1 MIKKLDKLILK
12 AFIGPFIATFFIS
25 LFVLVMQFVWKYI
38 DDLVG
43 KGLDV
48 FTIMRLMSYVTATA
62 VPLALPLG
70 ILLAS
75 IMTFGNLGESFE
87 LVAIKSSG
95 IPLLRFM
102 RPLFFV
108 TIFIC
113 GIAFLFAN
121 YVIPVANLKFNTLL
135 YDITVSK
142 PAFDIKEGVFYDKLE
157 GYVIKIG
164 KKEKDG
170 ATIRDVIIYE
180 RQYSLQDNIII
191 AQDGKMQISSDKKF
205 LEFNLHNGWRYSERG
220 NSFQPM
226 TNEYIRMG
234 FKDYKKV
241 FDLSTFDRM
250 KTPDSAFKDNYR
262 MLNVK
267 QLQKHIDSLNIS
279 TTTDFGRRIDRD
291 VGVNFAF
298 SRWGDTGWVKV
309 KAVPVPSVKRYE
321 DLIPDSLRDIV
332 MSRSLERINLAKNS
346 MGVLYSD
353 YERQTKE
360 LRNHMIEWHRK
371 FALSLA
377 CLVLFLIGA
386 PLGSIIRKGGLGM
399 PLVIAVI
406 FFLIFHLLNMFG
418 EKFVKQ
424 DVTLPVIG
432 MWLSTLVLIPIGIFF
447 TYKAMHDSNLFN
459 QEFYFRTFR
468 RVRSMLQKMRTPN
481 EKIKP
486 ATA

>member
-1 MIKKLDKLILK
+1 VIKKLDKLILK

-43 KGLDV
+43 KGLDL
-48 FTIMRLMSYVTATA
+48 FTILRLMSYVTATA

-108 TIFIC
+108 TLLIC
-113 GIAFLFAN
+113 SVAFLFAN

-164 KKEKDG
+164 KKDKD
-170 ATIRDVIIYE
+170 ATTIRDVIIYE

-191 AQDGKMQISSDKKF
+191 AQDGKMQITPDKKF

-220 NSFQPM
+220 NSFQPL

-241 FDLSTFDRM
+241 FDLSTFKRSSTSD
-250 KTPDSAFKDNYR
+250 TAFKDNYR

-267 QLQKHIDSLNIS
+267 QLQRHIDSLNIK
-279 TTTDFGRRIDRD
+279 TTRDFGKKVDREI
-291 VGVNFAF
+291 GANFAF
-298 SRWGDTGWVKV
+298 GRWGDTGWLKLPPVEIPNVK
-309 KAVPVPSVKRYE
+309 SYE
-321 DLIPDSLRDIV
+321 KLVPDSVRDIV
-332 MSRSLERINLAKNS
+332 MNKSLEKINLARNS
-346 MGVLYSD
+346 MGVLMNEYQ
-353 YERQTKE
+353 RQRKD
-360 LRNHMIEWHRK
+360 LRDHMIEWHRK

-399 PLVIAVI
+399 PLVIAVV

-424 DVTLPVIG
+424 DVTLPIVG
-432 MWLSTLVLIPIGIFF
+432 MWLSTFVLIPVGIFF

-459 QEFYFRTFR
+459 QEFYYRSFRSVKALIT
-468 RVRSMLQKMRTPN
+468 
-481 EKIKP
+481 KIKP
-486 ATA
+486 AKA

>member
-43 KGLDV
+43 KGLDL
-48 FTIMRLMSYVTATA
+48 FTILRLMSYVTATA

-108 TIFIC
+108 TLLIC
-113 GIAFLFAN
+113 SVAFLFAN

-164 KKEKDG
+164 KKDKD
-170 ATIRDVIIYE
+170 ATTIRDVIIYE

-191 AQDGKMQISSDKKF
+191 AQDGKMQITPDKKF

-220 NSFQPM
+220 NSFQPL

-241 FDLSTFDRM
+241 FDLSTFKRSSTSD
-250 KTPDSAFKDNYR
+250 TAFKDNYR

-267 QLQKHIDSLNIS
+267 QLQRHIDSLNIK
-279 TTTDFGRRIDRD
+279 TTRDFGKKVDREI
-291 VGVNFAF
+291 GANFAF
-298 SRWGDTGWVKV
+298 GRWGDTGWLKLPPVEIPNVK
-309 KAVPVPSVKRYE
+309 SYE
-321 DLIPDSLRDIV
+321 KLVPDSVRDIV
-332 MSRSLERINLAKNS
+332 MNKSLEKINLARNS
-346 MGVLYSD
+346 MGVLMNEYQ
-353 YERQTKE
+353 RQRKD
-360 LRNHMIEWHRK
+360 LRDHMIEWHRK

-399 PLVIAVI
+399 PLVIAVV

-424 DVTLPVIG
+424 DVTLPIVG
-432 MWLSTLVLIPIGIFF
+432 MWLSTFVLIPVGIFF

-459 QEFYFRTFR
+459 QEFYYRSFRSVKALIT
-468 RVRSMLQKMRTPN
+468 
-481 EKIKP
+481 KIKP
-486 ATA
+486 AKA

>member
-43 KGLDV
+43 KGLDL

-70 ILLAS
+70 ILLSS

-108 TIFIC
+108 TLLIC
-113 GIAFLFAN
+113 GVAFLFAN

-164 KKEKDG
+164 KKEKDNT
-170 ATIRDVIIYE
+170 TIRDIIIYE
-180 RQYSLQDNIII
+180 RQYALQDNIII
-191 AQDGKMQISSDKKF
+191 AQNGNMQISPDKKF

-220 NSFQPM
+220 NSYQPL

-241 FDLSTFDRM
+241 FDLSTFETMR
-250 KTPDSAFKDNYR
+250 TPDSAFKDNYR

-267 QLQKHIDSLNIS
+267 QLQQHIDSLEVKTS
-279 TTTDFGRRIDRD
+279 TDFGRRIDRD
-291 VGVNFAF
+291 VGSNFSFA
-298 SRWGDTGWVKV
+298 RWGDTGWK
-309 KAVPVPSVKRYE
+309 KIHAVPIPAVKEYE
-321 DLIPDSLRDIV
+321 DLIPDSLRNIV
-332 MSRSLERINLAKNS
+332 VSRALERINLAKNS
-346 MGVLYSD
+346 MEVLNSD
-353 YERQTKE
+353 YERQRKD
-360 LRNHMIEWHRK
+360 LRNHLIEWHRK

-424 DVTLPVIG
+424 DVALPIVG
-432 MWLSTLVLIPIGIFF
+432 MWLSTFILIPVGIFF
-447 TYKAMHDSNLFN
+447 TYKAMHDSQLFN
-459 QEFYFRTFR
+459 QEFYYRSFR
-468 RVRSMLQKMRTPN
+468 RLREITQ
-481 EKIKP
+481 KIKP
-486 ATA
+486 ARA

>member
-1 MIKKLDKLILK
+1 
-12 AFIGPFIATFFIS
+12 
-25 LFVLVMQFVWKYI
+25 MQFVWKYI

-43 KGLDV
+43 KGLDL
-48 FTIMRLMSYVTATA
+48 FTILRLMSYVTATA

-108 TIFIC
+108 TLLIC
-113 GIAFLFAN
+113 SVAFLFAN

-164 KKEKDG
+164 KKDKD
-170 ATIRDVIIYE
+170 ATTIRDVIIYE

-191 AQDGKMQISSDKKF
+191 AQDGKMQITPDKKF

-220 NSFQPM
+220 NSFQPL

-241 FDLSTFDRM
+241 FDLSTFKRSSTSD
-250 KTPDSAFKDNYR
+250 TAFKDNYR

-267 QLQKHIDSLNIS
+267 QLQRHIDSLNIK
-279 TTTDFGRRIDRD
+279 TTRDFGKKVDREI
-291 VGVNFAF
+291 GANFAF
-298 SRWGDTGWVKV
+298 GRWGDTGWLKLPPVEIPNVK
-309 KAVPVPSVKRYE
+309 SYE
-321 DLIPDSLRDIV
+321 KLVPDSVRDIV
-332 MSRSLERINLAKNS
+332 MNKSLEKINLARNS
-346 MGVLYSD
+346 MGVLMNEYQ
-353 YERQTKE
+353 RQRKD
-360 LRNHMIEWHRK
+360 LRDHMIEWHRK

-399 PLVIAVI
+399 PLVIAVV

-424 DVTLPVIG
+424 DVTLPIVG
-432 MWLSTLVLIPIGIFF
+432 MWLSTFVLIPVGIFF

-459 QEFYFRTFR
+459 QEFYYRSFRSVKALIT
-468 RVRSMLQKMRTPN
+468 
-481 EKIKP
+481 KIKP
-486 ATA
+486 AKA